1 MTFRKIVSYGLIAGL
16 TYTEMTDLSPGF
28 VMDCFIRRRDY
39 DDEMHGIRRGDN
51 SWEATLA

>member
-16 TYTEMTDLSPGF
+16 TYTEMMDLSPGF